1 MFYIFQ
7 SEGQGL
13 CVSQSSAAGTAT
25 EKKKKG
31 FIDGNVGAGG
41 IYAPAA
47 LSSSC
52 MRVL

>member
-1 MFYIFQ
+1 VRDRDSVCHRALQ
-7 SEGQGL
+7 QVQQL
-13 CVSQSSAAGTAT
+13 
-25 EKKKKG
+25 KKKKG